1 MTRAA
6 RANGLKVREYSI
18 IQCMNRLAAKF
29 ITPYA
34 ESNQAL
40 LVRKMDSAIHST
52 DLLSFVGTN
61 PLNGYFSVG

>member
-52 DLLSFVGTN
+52 DLSFVGTH

>member
-1 MTRAA
+1 MD
-6 RANGLKVREYSI
+6 
-18 IQCMNRLAAKF
+18 RLAAKF
-29 ITPYA
+29 ITPFA

-52 DLLSFVGTN
+52 DLLSFVGTH